1 MKIDVRIVAKQLLY
15 VLHVYQPTNKSFS
28 DKQQSSVTSIAVT
41 IIRFQFCQAK
51 MYPLSNIETHKAR
64 RENFRFKPQSLLGQ
78 SDVAFGCNLAQ
89 CNKFNEIYKC
99 HFE

>member
-1 MKIDVRIVAKQLLY
+1 M
-15 VLHVYQPTNKSFS
+15 HVYQPTNKGSSDQQLSF
-28 DKQQSSVTSIAVT
+28 VTATAVS
-41 IIRFQFCQAK
+41 IIRFQFCLAK

-64 RENFRFKPQSLLGQ
+64 RENFRFKPQSLLGP

>member
-1 MKIDVRIVAKQLLY
+1 
-15 VLHVYQPTNKSFS
+15 
-28 DKQQSSVTSIAVT
+28 
-41 IIRFQFCQAK
+41 

-64 RENFRFKPQSLLGQ
+64 RENFRFKPQSLLGP

-89 CNKFNEIYKC
+89 CNKVNEIYKC